1 MSLPLAWHEMICA
14 LHCTVYSVQCAW
26 YLCYKHWTNNQTI
39 YSIWHSF
46 LPRNVSRI
54 DISPKRNFPRSVSL
68 KKHNGSGK
76 CEVWGGREHL
86 TTWRMEPNTP
96 SVLLLLLYEFAF
108 HLFSVSIGPLSDHCL
123 ALTLTEWL
131 TYPYCWDL
139 IVPSLSFEDTIS
151 KLVKEEKYNEIGKS
165 SISRIRS
172 EMTKNHWVC
181 WLESLIQLSSV
192 SHKQV
197 CQRKPITQGG

>member
-1 MSLPLAWHEMICA
+1 
-14 LHCTVYSVQCAW
+14 
-26 YLCYKHWTNNQTI
+26 
-39 YSIWHSF
+39 
-46 LPRNVSRI
+46 
-54 DISPKRNFPRSVSL
+54 
-68 KKHNGSGK
+68 
-76 CEVWGGREHL
+76 
-86 TTWRMEPNTP
+86 MEPNTP

-131 TYPYCWDL
+131 THPYCWDL

-181 WLESLIQLSSV
+181 WLESLIQIHTDIHKAAKFEPNNTHPLFLLLSFTFSFNIFLTRMIFGD
-192 SHKQV
+192 HFF
-197 CQRKPITQGG
+197 ITILPPFLLKANLCADATLSLLYHYFAI